1 MITNRLKRSL
11 FCCLVLSLFPVFS
24 PLQAAPSPWSGL
36 TRALRTQMRNGNN
49 PVGSIVMVQG
59 VIAIIKLP
67 DQSITVGSTLA
78 VKGSS
83 LPGVPLNLQ
92 DNIARIRITQ
102 LNNGMARGTIMP
114 GSQKIPAQASVF
126 LLSHNQIYLYTNLAV
141 PQRLKAYQEL
151 TEVLHYN
158 HFPYTLKNWSQ
169 LGQDETPGINPLL
182 IILTAAGN
190 QVNCRLTDNDR
201 NIFFQNSLNLKFSP
215 LTTRK
220 AGAGWSRKNDKRP
233 SSINQQSFTKAA
245 STDPGGRTIV
255 KIKLKNPYKRLVFA
269 NYDKDPAQ
277 ELVLLNHQ
285 WLEIYQLR
293 NLKLIPI
300 TRYHLPQ
307 KDFIPLHLD
316 AGDFNHNGRDE
327 FYLTL
332 GRPNLVDGKKDTFL
346 SSMILEK
353 KAGSLKIL
361 DRGIPGYFR
370 IIEQRDGNRVL
381 LAQKMGEFKQYSAP
395 ICWGTLVKNKFESG
409 REFRQSRNIFSLY
422 NFNLSPFGKN
432 HLLIV
437 DEYGNL
443 AGFNAKTSE
452 RVLSADA
459 QYGIFD
465 ESPYKQKLKDVE
477 YEGGFSISKTADTR
491 YSARRF
497 IKRNDCQKQI
507 FIIKK
512 GRTVNPDLSRK
523 ALTMVNETEVRYDQI
538 VGLQWRNEEI
548 IESWKSPKFPRD
560 IVDFAFTEDKGKAVM
575 VVLTRNRDGKCA
587 LELLH

>member
-1 MITNRLKRSL
+1 MIISRLKRAL

-36 TRALRTQMRNGNN
+36 TRALQTQMRNVNN
-49 PVGSIVMVQG
+49 PVGSIVMVKG
-59 VIAIIKLP
+59 AIAIIKLA

-92 DNIARIRITQ
+92 DNIARIRIIQ
-102 LNNGMARGTIMP
+102 LNNSMARGTIMP
-114 GSQKIPAQASVF
+114 GSQKILVQSPVF
-126 LLSHNQIYLYTNLAV
+126 LLSHNQIYLYTNLVV
-141 PQRLKAYQEL
+141 PQRLKAYQAL
-151 TEVLHYN
+151 TEALHYN
-158 HFPYTLKNWSQ
+158 HFSYTLKNWSQ
-169 LGQDETPGINPLL
+169 LGQGETPGINPLL

-201 NIFFQNSLNLKFSP
+201 NIFFQNSLSLKFEP
-215 LTTRK
+215 LTTQK
-220 AGAGWSRKNDKRP
+220 AGSGWSLRDDKQF

-245 STDPGGRTIV
+245 NTDPGRRTIV
-255 KIKLKNPYKRLVFA
+255 KIKLKTPYKRLVFA
-269 NYDKDPAQ
+269 NYDKDPAL
-277 ELVLLNHQ
+277 ELALLNHQ
-285 WLEIYQLR
+285 WLEIYQLK

-300 TRYHLPQ
+300 TRFHLPQ
-307 KDFIPLHLD
+307 KDFLPLHLD

-332 GRPNLVDGKKDTFL
+332 GRPTIVVGKKDTFI
-346 SSMILEK
+346 SSMILERQ
-353 KAGSLKIL
+353 AGTIKIL
-361 DRGIPGYFR
+361 DRGISCYFR
-370 IIEQRDGNRVL
+370 VIEQRDGKRVL
-381 LAQKMGEFKQYSAP
+381 LAQKMGEFQQYSGP
-395 ICWGTLVKNKFESG
+395 ICWGALVKDKFELHQ
-409 REFRQSRNIFSLY
+409 EFRPSRNIFSLY
-422 NFNLSPFGKN
+422 NFNLSPFNKD

-437 DEYGNL
+437 DERGNL
-443 AGFNAKTSE
+443 AGFNAKNSE
-452 RVLSADA
+452 RVLTADA

-465 ESPYKQKLKDVE
+465 ESPYEQKLKDVE

-497 IKRNDCQKQI
+497 IKRNDFQKQI

-512 GRTVNPDLSRK
+512 GRSVNPDLSLK
-523 ALTMVNETEVRYDQI
+523 ALTMVNETEIRYDQI

-548 IESWKSPKFPRD
+548 IESWKSPEFPRD
-560 IVDFAFTEDKGKAVM
+560 IVDFAFTEDKGKEIM
-575 VVLTRNRDGKCA
+575 VVLTRNRDGKYA